1 MIKLNKTWI
10 LLSLSVLVCFVGC
23 SKPDSTQIEQL
34 RTGFLAP
41 PLEARPRALW
51 DWVDG
56 NFQLEEITREME
68 EAARMGMGGF
78 DIWDV
83 RSVVDEAHIMD
94 AGPPFMSDESLEGI
108 CHAINEA
115 ERLGLDLG
123 LIIASGWN
131 AGGIWTLPE
140 HQTMGLF
147 SSATTI
153 SGPGEISLQLEFP
166 VLPDQF
172 GTENRQLKIRI
183 PRELDGTP
191 KFFKEVSVIA
201 YGMDQPDSVTIT
213 GEIIDLSNHIDREGT
228 LKWDVPEGD
237 WNVVRYICAN
247 TGQPMISSSPN
258 SMGPMIDH
266 FNAEASEQHIQF
278 FIDKIEAKLGKF
290 IGESGLTY
298 FYTDSYEVQGQLW
311 TPEMTDEFQD
321 RMGYSMVPYLPAL
334 DGLIVK
340 DHNIT
345 SRFLYDYRR
354 VLSDLIIENH
364 YAHTRDIC
372 EYYGVGFVAEA
383 AGPGWPVHNCPF
395 ESLKSSGSLSF
406 PRGEFWHLPTNTG
419 FWRKMKG
426 TDQEKHYLE
435 ELQVIKG
442 VASASHIYNQKYVEA
457 EAFTGTHLWNE
468 GPGDLKPTAD
478 RAFCEGLNRINFHT
492 WPHTPEEAG
501 TPGWVYAFGTLINEH
516 RIWWPMAKPW
526 MEYLGRCS
534 YMLQQGNFVGDVLFY
549 YGDSVPNFVPAKKI
563 LPGLG
568 FGYDYDV
575 TNSDVLLNN
584 LIVDEG
590 KLVLP
595 HGQSYEMLVLPEESY
610 MQPEILEKIE
620 DLVWN
625 GATVVG
631 PKPVRSHGLLD
642 WEVRDLE
649 VRNQANE
656 LWGDCDGENIL
667 HTKYGMG
674 HIYWGEEIRSVL
686 TNSGVYPDFDFKGN
700 MENTA
705 LDYIHRKVGNE
716 DIYFIR
722 NSTAETIKGTAIF
735 RQKKKIPEFWDPAT
749 GKMFAV
755 NKIKDRYGYI
765 HISLN
770 LDAYGSLFVIFS
782 DHAGAES
789 QMPVLNKKLKEVE
802 LTGAWNLYFPEE
814 NAGAGPIEF
823 DSLVFWNERQ
833 EDGIRFFSGIA
844 TYGKVFE
851 WEEEATEEGQQVF
864 LEFDQIVE
872 VARVYLNNEDL
883 GILWKRPFRVDITDA
898 LIHGKNSL
906 RVEVANTWANGL
918 AGDARNPMEKR
929 RTKTNVTRLPNAWT
943 YPLQEIPN
951 EDYDLLEGGIA
962 GKVIISSFETN

>member
-1 MIKLNKTWI
+1 MKSRDFPI
-10 LLSLSVLVCFVGC
+10 LLALTLILMVSGCTNSSL
-23 SKPDSTQIEQL
+23 DTTAEL
-34 RTGFLAP
+34 RKEFLSP
-41 PLEARPRALW
+41 PVEARPRALW

-83 RSVVDEAHIMD
+83 RSVVDEAHIMN

-123 LIIASGWN
+123 LTIASGWN

-147 SSATTI
+147 NSATTI
-153 SGPGEISLQLEFP
+153 SGPGEINLQLDFP
-166 VLPDQF
+166 ELPDLF
-172 GTENRQLKIRI
+172 GTENRQRKIII
-183 PRELDGTP
+183 PRERDGTP
-191 KFFKEVSVIA
+191 EFFKGVSVIG
-201 YGMDQPDSVTIT
+201 YQMDESDSMTIT
-213 GEIIDLSNHIDREGT
+213 GEVIDLSNRLDREGI

-237 WNVVRYICAN
+237 WKVVRYICAN

-258 SMGPMIDH
+258 STGPMIDH
-266 FNAEASEQHIQF
+266 FNAEASERHIQF

-311 TPEMTDEFQD
+311 TPEMTDEFET

-345 SRFLYDYRR
+345 SRFLYDYRK

-364 YAHTRDIC
+364 YALTREIC
-372 EYYGVGFVAEA
+372 EGYGVGFVAEA
-383 AGPGWPVHNCPF
+383 AGPGLPLHNCPF

-406 PRGEFWHLPTNTG
+406 PRGEFWHMPSNTEY
-419 FWRKMKG
+419 WRRQLG
-426 TDQEKHYLE
+426 TDRKKHYLVDN
-435 ELQVIKG
+435 QVIKG

-526 MEYLGRCS
+526 VEYLGRCS

-584 LIVDEG
+584 LTVDRG

-595 HGQSYEMLVLPEESY
+595 HGQSYEILVLPDESY

-620 DLVWN
+620 ELVWN

-631 PKPVRSHGLLD
+631 PKPDRSHGLLD
-642 WEVRDLE
+642 WEVRDQE
-649 VRNQANE
+649 VQNLANE

-667 HTKYGMG
+667 HTEYGRG
-674 HIYWGEEIRSVL
+674 HIYWGKKIRSVL
-686 TNSGVYPDFDFKGN
+686 TSTGVYPDFDFKGN
-700 MENTA
+700 MDNTA
-705 LDYIHRKVGNE
+705 LDFIHRKDGEV

-722 NSTAETIKGTAIF
+722 NTTAEAIKGTAIF
-735 RQKKKIPEFWDPAT
+735 RQKKKEPEFWDPAT
-749 GKMFAV
+749 GRIFAAH
-755 NKIKDRYGYI
+755 KKKDRHGYI

-770 LDAYGSLFVIFS
+770 LDAYSSLFVVFS
-782 DHAGAES
+782 DHAGDETL
-789 QMPVLNKKLKEVE
+789 MPVLNKKLKEVE

-814 NAGAGPIEF
+814 AAGAGPIEF

-851 WEEEATEEGQQVF
+851 WDEKAPENGHRIF
-864 LEFDQIVE
+864 LEFDQLVE
-872 VARVYLNNEDL
+872 VAQVYLNSKDL
-883 GILWKRPFRVDITDA
+883 GILWKLPFRVDITDA
-898 LIHGKNSL
+898 LIPGENFLKID
-906 RVEVANTWANGL
+906 VANTWANGL
-918 AGDARNPMEKR
+918 AGDARLPMDRR
-929 RTKTNVTRLPNAWT
+929 RTKTNITRLPNAWS

-951 EDYDLLEGGIA
+951 EDYPLLEGGIA
-962 GKVIISSFETN
+962 GKVKISTYETK